1 MMQDENSS
9 NLDDTNSEGPD
20 TTQTLL
26 RFLRYWPW
34 ILLCV
39 VIGFAGAKLYLRYTV
54 PIYTTS
60 TQIKILDDSDDGG
73 LDLSGMS
80 GSTTLF
86 NMNKINLANEMYIFQ
101 SKRLLEKVVDSMD
114 LNTYYYS
121 QGQIKSELLFE
132 GQIPFKVH
140 WEKNTQNTSSYTLK
154 FKENGDFL
162 IYRDEENQKTYS
174 FGDTIAKAGHKFSIS
189 FKTEYNDDLSELA
202 GSTFS
207 FHRVD
212 SESMARKL
220 SSSITIAPLG
230 QQSDILNATITGPN
244 KTRNE
249 AILNNLVNQF
259 NQDGIEDNRLVS
271 KRTAEFIKDRL
282 VGLTQELDTVEGSI
296 VDFKQKGG
304 ILSVEANSQQLFT
317 KESTAEAKKYELQ
330 NQLEM
335 AKEFQKALDSNDQY
349 ELLPANIGIQNSSV
363 SSLTNQYNQLILKKQ
378 DLSVSATS
386 ENKMILQINDKLD
399 QLLLKIDEG
408 IQNYLK
414 SLRISIEQSADL
426 EQRSS
431 GRLSQMPE
439 KEKRIRS
446 IERNRIIKEQ
456 LYLFLL
462 QRREEA
468 KLSYAITAPTVKV
481 VDYAYTTGTPIKPQ
495 DDIIIMSG
503 VAAGLILPLAVLY
516 LIFMLDSKVKDKDGL
531 KREIKEAPIL
541 SELPY
546 IQKGGHKW
554 IKPNDRTALAESFRI
569 LRTNLAYFKSPK
581 KGDEAEVVFV
591 TSTTKGEGKTFAA
604 LNLANTWASTGKKT
618 LLLGCDLRNPQIHNT
633 LNLSKDTPGVSS
645 FLYEKNI
652 EINDLVIKKAFEFD
666 NLDTILSG
674 NIPPNPAE
682 LLLNG
687 RFDEMIEELKT
698 QYDYIVVDT
707 APTLLVTDTL
717 LISKHADVT
726 AYIIRADF
734 TDKKLLKHIKDLK
747 SEKKINSMGL
757 VLNGVKEK
765 GAYGYGYN
773 YGYGYGYGA
782 DDNKKSPFWKFWK
795 K

>member
-1 MMQDENSS
+1 
-9 NLDDTNSEGPD
+9 
-20 TTQTLL
+20 
-26 RFLRYWPW
+26 
-34 ILLCV
+34 
-39 VIGFAGAKLYLRYTV
+39 
-54 PIYTTS
+54 
-60 TQIKILDDSDDGG
+60 
-73 LDLSGMS
+73 
-80 GSTTLF
+80 
-86 NMNKINLANEMYIFQ
+86 
-101 SKRLLEKVVDSMD
+101 
-114 LNTYYYS
+114 
-121 QGQIKSELLFE
+121 
-132 GQIPFKVH
+132 
-140 WEKNTQNTSSYTLK
+140 
-154 FKENGDFL
+154 
-162 IYRDEENQKTYS
+162 
-174 FGDTIAKAGHKFSIS
+174 
-189 FKTEYNDDLSELA
+189 
-202 GSTFS
+202 
-207 FHRVD
+207 
-212 SESMARKL
+212 
-220 SSSITIAPLG
+220 
-230 QQSDILNATITGPN
+230 
-244 KTRNE
+244 
-249 AILNNLVNQF
+249 
-259 NQDGIEDNRLVS
+259 
-271 KRTAEFIKDRL
+271 
-282 VGLTQELDTVEGSI
+282 
-296 VDFKQKGG
+296 
-304 ILSVEANSQQLFT
+304 
-317 KESTAEAKKYELQ
+317 
-330 NQLEM
+330 
-335 AKEFQKALDSNDQY
+335 
-349 ELLPANIGIQNSSV
+349 
-363 SSLTNQYNQLILKKQ
+363 LILKKQ

-546 IQKGGHKW
+546 IQKGGHKL